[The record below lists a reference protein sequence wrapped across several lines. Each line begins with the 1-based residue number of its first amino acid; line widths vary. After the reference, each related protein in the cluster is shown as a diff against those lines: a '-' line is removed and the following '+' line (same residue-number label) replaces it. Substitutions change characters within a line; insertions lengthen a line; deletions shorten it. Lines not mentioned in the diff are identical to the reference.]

1 MSMTFS
7 AKTKLSSEFEKYL
20 LEEANI
26 SKKSLKFYRSDLKH
40 FSCWLIFQLKSQG
53 SLARSFSET
62 VPFISPILGGNYKE
76 FLILNNSPKRT
87 INRRLSTLRHLAKF
101 FQFSGSLDFNF
112 MSNVENMTSTSNL
125 QSAKPALHPAI
136 RDFEAHLRHQ
146 KLSQNT
152 IKNYLNDIKQ
162 FMAWL
167 EKEGAI

>member
-40 FSCWLIFQLKSQG
+40 FSCWLIFQLK
-53 SLARSFSET
+53 
-62 VPFISPILGGNYKE
+62 SPILGGNYKE